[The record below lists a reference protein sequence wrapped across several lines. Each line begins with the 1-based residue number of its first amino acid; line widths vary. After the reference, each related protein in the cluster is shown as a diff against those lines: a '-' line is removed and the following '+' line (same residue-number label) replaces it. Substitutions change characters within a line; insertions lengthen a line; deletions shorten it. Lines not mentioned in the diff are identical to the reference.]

1 MRDYLVLDVLEKTA
15 ARLPHK
21 QAFADPDSALTFEE
35 FTAAAR
41 RVGSALTGCV
51 KPGSVIGFYL
61 DKSCAALCGFFGAV
75 YAGCAYAQLNLR
87 HPAPRIAAIL
97 ETLGSPVVVTDR
109 AHAPQLAACGFGGRI
124 LLLEDLLQCAVDDA
138 VLARVRSGMI
148 DTDPLYVNFTSGST
162 GTPKG
167 VVVCHR
173 NVLDFIPVFTE
184 TFGITENDVIG
195 NQAPFDFDVSVKDIY
210 SGLFTGASVQIIPT
224 PYFTQPVVLMDYL
237 CGRNVN
243 VLIWAVSAL
252 CFLTTMNALA
262 YRVPALR
269 LIMFSGE
276 VMPPKHLRKLLKY
289 LPDTTYVNL
298 YGPTEITC
306 SCTYYVLDREFADG
320 EIIPIGVP
328 FRNERVFLL
337 DENDRE
343 VTAPGQTGELC
354 VSGTAVARG
363 YWRDPERTRAVFT
376 ENPLNPSVHDRIY
389 RTGDLIRIAD
399 DGQWLYVSRKDFQIK
414 HMGHRIELGEIEV
427 RLNAVDGVER
437 ALCHYLEG
445 KGRILAFICGTA
457 GKQEIIDALRVDLP
471 EYMIPNVFFP
481 VDHMPLTKNGKID
494 RAALLALYENRKAAN
509 HG

>member
-15 ARLPHK
+15 ARLPDK
-21 QAFADPDSALTFEE
+21 EAFADPDASLTFAG
-35 FTAAAR
+35 FMQRAR
-41 RVGSALTGCV
+41 RVGSALI
-51 KPGSVIGFYL
+51 KEIPAGSVIGFYL

-97 ETLGSPVVVTDR
+97 ETLGSRVAVTDR
-109 AHAPQLAACGFGGRI
+109 QHAEQLAACGYAGKI
-124 LLLEDLLQCAVDDA
+124 LLIEELLEAPCDEEGLSK
-138 VLARVRSGMI
+138 VRSRMI

-184 TFGITENDVIG
+184 TFGIGENDVIG

-237 CGRNVN
+237 CERRVN

-262 YRVPALR
+262 YKVPSLR

-276 VMPPKHLRKLLKY
+276 VMPPKHLRKLQKY
-289 LPDTTYVNL
+289 LPDAVYVNL

-306 SCTYYVLDREFADG
+306 NCTYYVLDREFQDG

-337 DENDRE
+337 DETDKE
-343 VTAPGQTGELC
+343 VTEPGQTGELC
-354 VSGTAVARG
+354 VAGTSVARG
-363 YWRDPERTRAVFT
+363 YWRDPERTLAVFT

-389 RTGDLIRIAD
+389 RTGDLVRVSEN
-399 DGQWLYVSRKDFQIK
+399 GEWLYVSRKDFQIK

-427 RLNAVDGVER
+427 RLNAVPGVER
-437 ALCHYLEG
+437 ALCHYLEN

-457 GKQEIIDALRVDLP
+457 TREEIIAALRVDLP
-471 EYMIPNVFFP
+471 EYMIPNIFFP
-481 VDHMPLTKNGKID
+481 VEQMPLTKNGKID

>member
-15 ARLPHK
+15 ARLPDK
-21 QAFADPDSALTFEE
+21 EAFADPDTSLTFAE
-35 FTAAAR
+35 FMRRAR
-41 RVGSALTGCV
+41 RVGSALSCEV
-51 KPGSVIGFYL
+51 APGSVVGFYL

-97 ETLGSPVVVTDR
+97 ETLGSPVAVTDR
-109 AHAPQLAACGFGGRI
+109 EHKAQLAACGYAGKV
-124 LLLEDLLQCAVDDA
+124 LLLEELLEAPCDKER
-138 VLARVRSGMI
+138 LSGVRSRMI

-184 TFGITENDVIG
+184 TFGIGENDVIG

-210 SGLFTGASVQIIPT
+210 SGLFTGASVEIIPT

-237 CGRNVN
+237 CDRRVN

-262 YRVPALR
+262 YKVPALR

-276 VMPPKHLRKLLKY
+276 VMPPKHLRKLQKY
-289 LPDTTYVNL
+289 LPDTVYVNL

-306 SCTYYVLDREFADG
+306 NCTYYVLDREFQDG
-320 EIIPIGVP
+320 EIIPIGIP

-337 DENDRE
+337 DEADKE
-343 VTAPGQTGELC
+343 VTEPGQTGELC
-354 VSGTAVARG
+354 VAGTSVARG
-363 YWRDPERTRAVFT
+363 YWRDPERTLAVFT

-389 RTGDLIRIAD
+389 HTGDLIRISEN
-399 DGQWLYVSRKDFQIK
+399 GEWLYVSRKDFQ
-414 HMGHRIELGEIEV
+414 
-427 RLNAVDGVER
+427 
-437 ALCHYLEG
+437 
-445 KGRILAFICGTA
+445 F
-457 GKQEIIDALRVDLP
+457 
-471 EYMIPNVFFP
+471 
-481 VDHMPLTKNGKID
+481 
-494 RAALLALYENRKAAN
+494 
-509 HG
+509 